1 MPKTKSS
8 ARDIPIFDLLVPY
21 LKENMKNSKS
31 IALFINLRIGN
42 MFYKSAKLTP
52 YWKNLLKECN
62 ITFRI
67 LYSSRH
73 TFISPSLKVGSL
85 SMLDI
90 TQIVGHSNTAMIV
103 RNYAKF
109 IKGEHLK
116 INRSISLFT
125 DKTSYASSLNAYS

>member
-1 MPKTKSS
+1 
-8 ARDIPIFDLLVPY
+8 
-21 LKENMKNSKS
+21 
-31 IALFINLRIGN
+31 

-52 YWKNLLKECN
+52 HWKSLLKECD
-62 ITFRI
+62 IAHRI

-73 TFISPSLKVGSL
+73 TFISTSLKIGSL

-90 TQIVGHSNTAMIV
+90 AQIVGHSNTEMII

-116 INRSISLFT
+116 ISRSISLFT
-125 DKTSYASSLNAYS
+125 DKITDSGAIRA